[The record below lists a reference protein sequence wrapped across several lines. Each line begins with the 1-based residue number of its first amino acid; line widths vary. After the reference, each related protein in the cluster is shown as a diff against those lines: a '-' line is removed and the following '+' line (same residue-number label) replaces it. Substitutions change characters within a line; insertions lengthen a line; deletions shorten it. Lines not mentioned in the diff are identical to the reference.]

1 MSKGFATPTREGT
14 LLELHVSPGAKR
26 TSIEGLYGEDAIKL
40 KVAAPPVA
48 GKANAELEKF
58 ISKLLGVPRSDITI
72 TRGASTRDKTVLVR
86 GATHSDTRKA
96 LSAYLP

>member
-1 MSKGFATPTREGT
+1 MSKRFATPTRDGT
-14 LLELHVSPGAKR
+14 LLALHVSPGAKR

-40 KVAAPPVA
+40 KVAAPPEA
-48 GKANAELEKF
+48 GKANAEVERF

-96 LSAYLP
+96 LLAYLT